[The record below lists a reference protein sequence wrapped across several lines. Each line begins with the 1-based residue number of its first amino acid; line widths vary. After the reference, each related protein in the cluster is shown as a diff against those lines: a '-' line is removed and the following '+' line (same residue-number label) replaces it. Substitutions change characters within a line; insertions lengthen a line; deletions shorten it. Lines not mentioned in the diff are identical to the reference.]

1 MIKGFKQF
9 LLRGNVLDL
18 AIAVVIGGAFL
29 ALVKSFVDNLLM
41 PLVAAIFGK
50 PSFADLTFT
59 INGAVFHYG
68 LVINDLIT
76 FVLVAAAVYFVVVVP
91 VNAIRERQARGQ
103 DPDVKQCPECLSEIP
118 AGAKRCAFCT
128 SEQPA
133 AA

>member
-41 PLVAAIFGK
+41 PLVAAIFGQ
-50 PSFADLTFT
+50 PSFGDLTFT
-59 INGAVFHYG
+59 VNGAVFHYG
-68 LVINDLIT
+68 LVINDVIT

-133 AA
+133 TA

>member
-50 PSFADLTFT
+50 PNFQDLTFT
-59 INGAVFHYG
+59 INGAVFPYG
-68 LVINDLIT
+68 QVINDIIT
-76 FVLVAAAVYFVVVVP
+76 FVLVAAAVYFVVVMP
-91 VNAIRERQARGQ
+91 VNAIRERQARGE
-103 DPDVKQCPECLSEIP
+103 DPDVKPCPECLSEIP

-133 AA
+133 TA

>member
-50 PSFADLTFT
+50 PNFQDLTFT
-59 INGAVFHYG
+59 INGAVFRYG
-68 LVINDLIT
+68 QVINDIIT
-76 FVLVAAAVYFVVVVP
+76 FVLVAAAVYFVVVMP
-91 VNAIRERQARGQ
+91 VNAIRERQARGE
-103 DPDVKQCPECLSEIP
+103 DPDVKACPECLSEIP
-118 AGAKRCAFCT
+118 AGARRCAFCT

-133 AA
+133 TA

>member
-50 PSFADLTFT
+50 PSFGDLTFT

-68 LVINDLIT
+68 QVINDLIT
-76 FVLVAAAVYFVVVVP
+76 FALVAAAVYFVVVVP

-133 AA
+133 TA

>member
-50 PSFADLTFT
+50 PDFGDLTFT
-59 INGAVFHYG
+59 INGAVFRYG
-68 LVINDLIT
+68 QVINDVIT
-76 FVLVAAAVYFVVVVP
+76 FALVAAAVYFVVVVP

-103 DPDVKQCPECLSEIP
+103 DPDFKQCPECLSEIP
-118 AGAKRCAFCT
+118 RGAKRCAFCT

-133 AA
+133 TA

>member
-50 PSFADLTFT
+50 PNFQDLTFT
-59 INGAVFHYG
+59 INGAVFRYG
-68 LVINDLIT
+68 QVINDIIT
-76 FVLVAAAVYFVVVVP
+76 FVLVAAAVYFVVVMP

-118 AGAKRCAFCT
+118 AGAKRGAFCT

-133 AA
+133 TA